1 MPIGKTRGESRTIAL
16 MEKRAHILVVDDEQ
30 AIADLVVNLLV
41 AEGMDALAC
50 YSGQAGIF
58 MHLFMLFLCFYAI

>member
-1 MPIGKTRGESRTIAL
+1 MPIGKTRGESRTIAF

-30 AIADLVVNLLV
+30 AIADLVVNLLA

-50 YSGQAGIF
+50 
-58 MHLFMLFLCFYAI
+58 

>member
-30 AIADLVVNLLV
+30 AIADLKDCHRNV
-41 AEGMDALAC
+41 
-50 YSGQAGIF
+50 
-58 MHLFMLFLCFYAI
+58 HMLEH